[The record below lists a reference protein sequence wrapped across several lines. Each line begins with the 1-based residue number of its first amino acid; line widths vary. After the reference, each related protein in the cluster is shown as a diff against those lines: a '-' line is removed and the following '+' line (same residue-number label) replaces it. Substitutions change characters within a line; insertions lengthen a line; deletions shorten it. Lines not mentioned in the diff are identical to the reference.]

1 MAAVPMLAGVGLMMV
16 CCSSS
21 SVASMLMG
29 GGEEDPGAG
38 GGAGAGPS
46 AGPSA
51 GADDSGGAGAGA
63 DEVVIRA
70 EKTTENDA
78 AGGSMIH
85 LDRHNVTCGE
95 DGLVGFSLKKTGNNK
110 MLYEYTC
117 RDDINTPLEAQK
129 NTGSNDWGGNN
140 NIYLDRHTMDC
151 GKKAIGEF
159 KLTRPANNKIMYNY
173 KCSGKATTGTC
184 REDLMV
190 TSTKTGHGNNKTTS
204 LDDVHPKCND
214 DEVLT
219 KARFL
224 RHNPNTPSE
233 TGSYKYTCCK
243 M

>member
-21 SVASMLMG
+21 SIASMLMSG
-29 GGEEDPGAG
+29 GGEEPPVT
-38 GGAGAGPS
+38 GAGAG
-46 AGPSA
+46 
-51 GADDSGGAGAGA
+51 ADADA

-224 RHNPNTPSE
+224 RHNPGANE

>member
-1 MAAVPMLAGVGLMMV
+1 MPMLAGVGLLVV

-21 SVASMLMG
+21 SAAMMMMG
-29 GGEEDPGAG
+29 G
-38 GGAGAGPS
+38 
-46 AGPSA
+46 
-51 GADDSGGAGAGA
+51 DDSAADTGAGGAGAGA
-63 DEVVIRA
+63 GADDVDEVDEVVIRD

-95 DGLVGFSLKKTGNNK
+95 DGLVGFSLKKTGTNK

-129 NTGSNDWGGNN
+129 NTGSNDWGNN
-140 NIYLDRHTMDC
+140 NTIYLDRHTMDC

-224 RHNPNTPSE
+224 RHNANTPTE

>member
-1 MAAVPMLAGVGLMMV
+1 MLAGVGLLVV

-21 SVASMLMG
+21 SAAMMMMG
-29 GGEEDPGAG
+29 G
-38 GGAGAGPS
+38 
-46 AGPSA
+46 
-51 GADDSGGAGAGA
+51 DDSAADTGAGGAGAGA
-63 DEVVIRA
+63 GAGAGTGAGAGADDVDEVVIRD

-95 DGLVGFSLKKTGNNK
+95 DGLVGFSLKKTGTNK

-129 NTGSNDWGGNN
+129 NTGSNDWGNN
-140 NIYLDRHTMDC
+140 NAIYLDRHTMDC

-190 TSTKTGHGNNKTTS
+190 TSTKTGHGKSKTTS

-224 RHNPNTPSE
+224 RHNANTPTE

>member
-1 MAAVPMLAGVGLMMV
+1 MLAGVGLLVV

-21 SVASMLMG
+21 VAAGMMG
-29 GGEEDPGAG
+29 GGDSAADTGA
-38 GGAGAGPS
+38 
-46 AGPSA
+46 
-51 GADDSGGAGAGA
+51 GGAGAGA
-63 DEVVIRA
+63 GADDVDEVDEVVIRD

-95 DGLVGFSLKKTGNNK
+95 DGLVGFSLKKTGTNK

-129 NTGSNDWGGNN
+129 NTGSNDWGNN
-140 NIYLDRHTMDC
+140 NAIYLDRHTMDC

-224 RHNPNTPSE
+224 RHNPGANE

>member
-1 MAAVPMLAGVGLMMV
+1 
-16 CCSSS
+16 
-21 SVASMLMG
+21 
-29 GGEEDPGAG
+29 
-38 GGAGAGPS
+38 
-46 AGPSA
+46 
-51 GADDSGGAGAGA
+51 
-63 DEVVIRA
+63 
-70 EKTTENDA
+70 
-78 AGGSMIH
+78 MIH
-85 LDRHNVTCGE
+85 LDRHNVTCGD

-129 NTGSNDWGGNN
+129 NTGSNDWGNN
-140 NIYLDRHTMDC
+140 NTIYLDRHTMDC